1 MQLETGTMLDG
12 FLIGE
17 KIHQGGM
24 AEIWEVTKQGIDL
37 PLVMKIPLIL
47 DGDDPTMIV
56 GFEQEQMILPR
67 LTGPH
72 VPKIFGLGDFS
83 VQPYIVMERIQGES
97 LLTRFKEAPI
107 PIPEVIDL
115 GARIATALASLHR
128 QDVIHLDLKPSNIM
142 FREPIAPASEVVPGS
157 REAGAA
163 GEIPAPNRRGEAVFI
178 DFGLSRHLKLPD
190 LLAEEF
196 RVPMGTAP
204 YIAPEQVLKLREE
217 PRSDLFALG
226 VLMYTLA
233 TGERPFGNP
242 KHTTKALIR
251 RLYEAPTPPRLIRKE
266 IPDYLQEIILRCLD
280 VKPDRRHP
288 TARQL
293 AFELRHPEQVT
304 LTDRATREKTHWLR
318 NMLAGRFR
326 PYDKAPLTRLEEY
339 RHASTAPIMMVAV
352 DLSPEGAPLSEALRD
367 LVSRLLVTSPDSRLA
382 CVNVLKTARI
392 GLDTLV
398 EDDGT
403 SIHVKRL
410 VELKHWAAAMRLPPE
425 RITFHVLESSD
436 PAEALLTFAGNNH
449 VDHMLVGAR
458 GSGGV
463 RRYLGSVSTAIV
475 AEARCTV
482 TVVRHHVHAEK
493 QEDEAAAESAA

>member
-1 MQLETGTMLDG
+1 MQLTTGTTLDG

-24 AEIWEVTKQGIDL
+24 AEIWEVTKDGMDV

-67 LTGPH
+67 LSGPH
-72 VPKIFGLGDFS
+72 VPQCIALGDFS
-83 VQPYIVMERIQGES
+83 VQPYIVMERISGES
-97 LLTRFKEAPI
+97 LLNRFKAAPI
-107 PIPEVIDL
+107 PIAEVIDI
-115 GARIATALASLHR
+115 GAKIATALASLHA

-142 FREPIAPASEVVPGS
+142 FRAS
-157 REAGAA
+157 
-163 GEIPAPNRRGEAVFI
+163 GEAVFI

-217 PRSDLFALG
+217 PRSDIFALG
-226 VLMYTLA
+226 VLLYTLA

-251 RLYEAPTPPRLIRKE
+251 RLYEAPTPPRLIRKD

-280 VKPDRRHP
+280 VKPDRRYP

-304 LTDRATREKTHWLR
+304 LTERATREKTHWLK
-318 NMLAGRFR
+318 NMVSGRFR
-326 PYDKAPLTRLEEY
+326 PYDKAPLSRLESY
-339 RHASTAPIMMVAV
+339 RHASIAPIMMVAV
-352 DLSPEGAPLSEALRD
+352 DLSSEGVPLAEALRD

-382 CVNVLKTARI
+382 CVNVLKTAKI

-410 VELKHWAAAMRLPPE
+410 VELKHWAAEMRLPPE

-436 PAEALLTFAGNNH
+436 PSDALLTFARNNH

-475 AEARCTV
+475 AEAACTV
-482 TVVRHHVHAEK
+482 TVVRNALPEKPHEEEAET
-493 QEDEAAAESAA
+493 EETEG

>member
-1 MQLETGTMLDG
+1 MGRMQLQTGTTLDG
-12 FLIGE
+12 FVIGK

-24 AEIWEVTKQGIDL
+24 AEIWEVTKDGIEA

-67 LTGPH
+67 LAGPH
-72 VPKIFGLGDFS
+72 VPKIYGLGDFS
-83 VQPYIVMERIQGES
+83 IQPYIVMERIDGES
-97 LLTRFKEAPI
+97 LLKRFKEAPI
-107 PIPEVIDL
+107 PLAEVIDL
-115 GARIATALASLHR
+115 GAKIATALASLHA

-142 FREPIAPASEVVPGS
+142 FRPTKAFSAKVDPGFAPENASERHG
-157 REAGAA
+157 
-163 GEIPAPNRRGEAVFI
+163 GEAVFI

-217 PRSDLFALG
+217 PRSDQFALG
-226 VLMYTLA
+226 VLLYTLA

-251 RLYEAPTPPRLIRKE
+251 RLYEAPTPPRLIRKD

-280 VKPDRRHP
+280 VKPERRYP

-304 LTDRATREKTHWLR
+304 LTDRATREKTHWLK
-318 NMLAGRFR
+318 NMLAGRLN
-326 PYDKAPLTRLEEY
+326 PYDKAPLSRLESY

-352 DLSPEGAPLSEALRD
+352 DLSSEGVPLAEALRD

-382 CVNVLKTARI
+382 CVNVLKTARV
-392 GLDTLV
+392 GLDTLM

-410 VELKHWAAAMRLPPE
+410 VELKNWAAEMRLPPE
-425 RITFHVLESSD
+425 RITFHVLESPD
-436 PAEALLTFAGNNH
+436 PAEALLTFARNNH
-449 VDHMLVGAR
+449 VDHLLVGAR

-463 RRYLGSVSTAIV
+463 RRYLGSVSTAVV
-475 AEARCTV
+475 AEAACTV
-482 TVVRHHVHAEK
+482 TVVRK
-493 QEDEAAAESAA
+493 QAAEDEAEA

>member
-1 MQLETGTMLDG
+1 MQLETGTTLDG

-24 AEIWEVTKQGIDL
+24 AEIWEVTKKGIET

-67 LTGPH
+67 LSGPH

-97 LLTRFKEAPI
+97 LLARFKVAPI
-107 PIPEVIDL
+107 PLAEVIDL
-115 GARIATALASLHR
+115 GAKIATALASLHR

-142 FREPIAPASEVVPGS
+142 FRET
-157 REAGAA
+157 
-163 GEIPAPNRRGEAVFI
+163 GEAVFI

-266 IPDYLQEIILRCLD
+266 IPEYLQEIILRCLD

-288 TARQL
+288 SARQL

-304 LTDRATREKTHWLR
+304 LTERATREKTHWFR
-318 NMLAGRFR
+318 NMIAGRFR
-326 PYDKAPLTRLEEY
+326 PYDKAPLSRLETY
-339 RHASTAPIMMVAV
+339 RHASTAPIMMVSV
-352 DLSPEGAPLSEALRD
+352 DLSSEGAPVSEDLRE
-367 LVSRLLVTSPDSRLA
+367 LASRLLVTSPDSRLA

-410 VELKHWAAAMRLPPE
+410 VELKHWAANMRLPPE

-436 PAEALLTFAGNNH
+436 PAEALLTFARNNH

-482 TVVRHHVHAEK
+482 TVVRHHAHAEK
-493 QEDEAAAESAA
+493 HDEDDAAEEQEA

>member
-1 MQLETGTMLDG
+1 MGRMQLETGTTLDG

-24 AEIWEVTKQGIDL
+24 AEIWEVTKKGIET

-67 LTGPH
+67 LSGPH

-97 LLTRFKEAPI
+97 LLARFKVAPI
-107 PIPEVIDL
+107 PLAEVIDL
-115 GARIATALASLHR
+115 GAKIATALASLHR

-142 FREPIAPASEVVPGS
+142 FRET
-157 REAGAA
+157 
-163 GEIPAPNRRGEAVFI
+163 GEAVFI

-266 IPDYLQEIILRCLD
+266 IPEYLQEIILRCLD

-288 TARQL
+288 SARQL

-304 LTDRATREKTHWLR
+304 LTERATREKTHWFR
-318 NMLAGRFR
+318 NMIAGRFR
-326 PYDKAPLTRLEEY
+326 PYDKAPLSRLETY
-339 RHASTAPIMMVAV
+339 RHASTAPIMMVSV
-352 DLSPEGAPLSEALRD
+352 DLSSEGAPVSEDLRE
-367 LVSRLLVTSPDSRLA
+367 LASRLLVTSPDSRLA

-410 VELKHWAAAMRLPPE
+410 VELKHWAANMRLPPE

-436 PAEALLTFAGNNH
+436 PAEALLTFARNNH

-482 TVVRHHVHAEK
+482 TVVRHHAHAEK
-493 QEDEAAAESAA
+493 HDEDDAAEEQEA

>member
-1 MQLETGTMLDG
+1 MQLETGTTLDG
-12 FLIGE
+12 FLIGK

-24 AEIWEVTKQGIDL
+24 AEIWEVTKPGIDV

-67 LTGPH
+67 LSGPH
-72 VPKIFGLGDFS
+72 VPQCFALGDFS
-83 VQPYIVMERIQGES
+83 AQPYIVMERISGES
-97 LLTRFKEAPI
+97 LLARFKEAPL
-107 PIPEVIDL
+107 PIAEVIEL
-115 GARIATALASLHR
+115 GAKIATALASLHQ
-128 QDVIHLDLKPSNIM
+128 QDVVHLDLKPSNIM
-142 FREPIAPASEVVPGS
+142 FRPQNG
-157 REAGAA
+157 GT
-163 GEIPAPNRRGEAVFI
+163 GKGGEAVFI

-190 LLAEEF
+190 LLSEEF

-226 VLMYTLA
+226 VLLYTLA

-251 RLYEAPTPPRLIRKE
+251 RLYEVPTPPRLIRKE
-266 IPDYLQEIILRCLD
+266 IPEYLQEVILRCLD
-280 VKPDRRHP
+280 VKPERRHP

-293 AFELRHPEQVT
+293 AFELRHPEQIV
-304 LTDRATREKTHWLR
+304 LTERAKREKTHWLR
-318 NMLAGRFR
+318 NMVAGRLR
-326 PYDKAPLTRLEEY
+326 PFDKAPLSRLEDY
-339 RHASTAPIMMVAV
+339 RHAATAPIMMAAI
-352 DLSPEGAPLSEALRD
+352 DLSPEGVPLAEALRD
-367 LVSRLLVTSPDSRLA
+367 IVSRLLVTAPESRLA

-392 GLDTLV
+392 GLDTLT
-398 EDDGT
+398 EDDGS

-410 VELKHWAAAMRLPPE
+410 VELRHWAAEMRLPPE
-425 RITFHVLESSD
+425 RITFHVLEAPD
-436 PAEALLTFAGNNH
+436 PAEALLTFARNNH
-449 VDHMLVGAR
+449 VDHLLVGAR

-475 AEARCTV
+475 AEAGCTV
-482 TVVRHHVHAEK
+482 TVVRGAHPATDS
-493 QEDEAAAESAA
+493 EDDA

>member
-1 MQLETGTMLDG
+1 LGRMQLETGTTLDG

-24 AEIWEVTKQGIDL
+24 AEIWEVTKEGVDT

-67 LTGPH
+67 LSGPH

-97 LLTRFKEAPI
+97 LLARFKAAPI
-107 PIPEVIDL
+107 PLAEVIDL
-115 GARIATALASLHR
+115 GAKIATALASLHR

-142 FREPIAPASEVVPGS
+142 FRES
-157 REAGAA
+157 
-163 GEIPAPNRRGEAVFI
+163 GEAVFI

-266 IPDYLQEIILRCLD
+266 IPEYLQEIILRCLD

-288 TARQL
+288 SARQL

-304 LTDRATREKTHWLR
+304 LTERATREKTHWFR
-318 NMLAGRFR
+318 NMIAGRFR
-326 PYDKAPLTRLEEY
+326 PYDKAPLSRLETY
-339 RHASTAPIMMVAV
+339 RHASTAPIMMVSV
-352 DLSPEGAPLSEALRD
+352 DLSSEGAPVSEDLRE
-367 LVSRLLVTSPDSRLA
+367 LASRLLVTSPDSRLA

-410 VELKHWAAAMRLPPE
+410 VELKHWAADMRLPPE

-436 PAEALLTFAGNNH
+436 PAEALLTFARNNH

-482 TVVRHHVHAEK
+482 TVVRHHAHAEK
-493 QEDEAAAESAA
+493 HEDDDASEQAEA